1 MSTRSSRSLKRRRKL
16 AKRKGNIRI
25 IINYKPGV
33 KELINKIKDENVS
46 LDERRN
52 IHSQLYNEDGKL
64 KEHLYTKKTI
74 KL

>member
-16 AKRKGNIRI
+16 AKRKGDIRI

-52 IHSQLYNEDGKL
+52 IHFQLYNQDGKL